1 MQDSVEAVGMF
12 LSSASSLWGLCSPAL
27 SRAPGQCPFRFMVSL
42 TSQAQV
48 LSHIPVQRGRGLGP
62 LKLKACKDPRGRARP
77 QRVAGQAMRVAAHRG
92 PRSSTGKR
100 AVMP

>member
-48 LSHIPVQRGRGLGP
+48 LSRVPVRRGRGLATP
-62 LKLKACKDPRGRARP
+62 KLKG
-77 QRVAGQAMRVAAHRG
+77 
-92 PRSSTGKR
+92 
-100 AVMP
+100 